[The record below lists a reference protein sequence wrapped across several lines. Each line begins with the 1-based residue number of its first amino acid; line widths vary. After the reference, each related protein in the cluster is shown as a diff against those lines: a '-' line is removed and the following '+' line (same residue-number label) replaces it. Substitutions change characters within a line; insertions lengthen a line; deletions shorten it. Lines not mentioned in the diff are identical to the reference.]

1 MPDGDL
7 VSRPSPRP
15 SVSPRVGRMPYTGA
29 MRFLTLALA
38 AVALAV
44 TVACGGGDSS
54 GTTPQPSAATP
65 APVRTAAPTPAP
77 ATDGL
82 TSEAIVE
89 GMIRRGLPVGEYAN
103 FSATI
108 DPEGLLGKPHQYTSR
123 STFADVRIL
132 PMTQEYPTVADG
144 GAVEVFDNE
153 ADAQA
158 RLAAITAANP
168 EQPAY
173 LEGTA
178 ILRLSEKLTPEQAAE
193 YEAGFRAVVRGE

>member
-1 MPDGDL
+1 
-7 VSRPSPRP
+7 
-15 SVSPRVGRMPYTGA
+15 
-29 MRFLTLALA
+29 
-38 AVALAV
+38 
-44 TVACGGGDSS
+44 
-54 GTTPQPSAATP
+54 
-65 APVRTAAPTPAP
+65 
-77 ATDGL
+77 
-82 TSEAIVE
+82 
-89 GMIRRGLPVGEYAN
+89 MIGHGLPVGEYAN
-103 FSATI
+103 FSPTV

-168 EQPAY
+168 QQPAY
-173 LEGTA
+173 LEGTV